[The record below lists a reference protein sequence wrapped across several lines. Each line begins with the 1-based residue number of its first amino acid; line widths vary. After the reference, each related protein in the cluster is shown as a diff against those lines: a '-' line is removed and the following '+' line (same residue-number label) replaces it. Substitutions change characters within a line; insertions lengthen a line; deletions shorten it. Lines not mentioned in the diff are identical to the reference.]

1 MNQNVHTFHFW
12 MFLINH
18 EGWGRAAG
26 LRTQQKLQQY
36 INARPDVDLFR
47 ISLDGTRR
55 LDVTC
60 ASAGLVAVVQHYL
73 GSRAICLINLAD
85 GDVLENIAA
94 AAGRMK
100 VPVTVW
106 NKMDGKVVGLAP
118 DSALYHAMSFALSR
132 PEVRAGEYAAA
143 SGLSLTNASSRLKQL
158 WEKGLL
164 LRTEVS
170 ATSGGVEFV
179 YRPLR

>member
-1 MNQNVHTFHFW
+1 MNQNVCTFHFW

-18 EGWGRAAG
+18 EGRGRSAG
-26 LRTQQKLQQY
+26 LRAQQKLQQY

-60 ASAGLVAVVQHYL
+60 AAAGLLAVVRHYR
-73 GSRAICLINLAD
+73 GTRAICLINLAD
-85 GDVLENIAA
+85 RDVLENIAA
-94 AAGRMK
+94 VADRMK

-106 NKMDGKVVGLAP
+106 NNGEGQVIGLAP
-118 DSALYHAMSFALSR
+118 DSVLHHAKSFALSR

-143 SGLSLTNASSRLKQL
+143 SGLSVTNASSRLKQL

-164 LRTEVS
+164 LRNEVI
-170 ATSGGVEFV
+170 AKSGGAE
-179 YRPLR
+179 YLYCPLR